1 MFDQRA
7 AVVAIDAC
15 ERMRSV
21 LHGFADS
28 HAYAANLARPDWS
41 GPHRDSFEESFAAI
55 QAELAHEAGALAR
68 LASAIEDASAAAA
81 AAARLNG
88 PR

>member
-7 AVVAIDAC
+7 AVVAMDAC

-21 LHGFADS
+21 LEGFADS
-28 HAYAANLARPDWS
+28 HAHAANLARPDWS
-41 GPHRDSFEESFAAI
+41 GPHRDSFEDSFAAI
-55 QAELAHEAGALAR
+55 QAELAREAASLAG

-81 AAARLNG
+81 AAARTNG